1 MNKDE
6 QLARLLRLKR
16 HEKPSEDYFEG
27 FLDDFHAHQ
36 RKAIA
41 TQSAASL
48 WWERVCTACSVLRRP
63 STAWAAVG
71 AYAAVMLLI
80 HAWPTPDH
88 AARTTVVISDTSAA
102 AKAAPPGNFG
112 PAFPGPGPTSQ
123 APSWQT
129 AIPAGQ
135 TMQVSDGPGLAPPVP
150 GKRRTPDQPQDLP
163 GVIGPAAYPAA
174 PNSPTPPPAT
184 APNPTP
190 APGPSGTSFPAPQ
203 P

>member
-27 FLDDFHAHQ
+27 FLDDFHAYQ
-36 RKAIA
+36 RKALA

-88 AARTTVVISDTSAA
+88 AARTTVVISDPAGA
-102 AKAAPPGNFG
+102 AKTAPQGTPG
-112 PAFPGPGPTSQ
+112 PAFPSPGQTPLY
-123 APSWQT
+123 QT
-129 AIPAGQ
+129 AIPVGQ
-135 TMQVSDGPGLAPPVP
+135 TMQVSDGKALIPPAT
-150 GKRRTPDQPQDLP
+150 GKRRTPDQPQDLQ
-163 GVIGPAAYPAA
+163 GVIGPA
-174 PNSPTPPPAT
+174 
-184 APNPTP
+184 
-190 APGPSGTSFPAPQ
+190 GFQPAPQ
-203 P
+203 PLPPNPPATPAD